1 MSRDYMDP
9 KNRLKNMVMANKNE
23 IRRSKFKICLT
34 ILGILPFMAVSSS
47 LAGKASLWLYSPDG
61 VGNFQKLAIG
71 PAMTNGGLI
80 QLILADFN
88 GDKTTDVFTTTP
100 VGNAGA
106 HQWMYSNG
114 GRSDFIKIAVG
125 PGIGNIA
132 FGDFDGD
139 GRTDVF
145 ATKPLANGA
154 YRLWVYSPGGAGNF
168 IELGQFKLHSPEFQI
183 AGYGNFDGANGN
195 KIPPPR
201 SSQVF
206 FSARG
211 RKGTRTACKRLG
223 RSRHP
228 P

>member
-1 MSRDYMDP
+1 MGINLDRKLKPLERVLTTSNRKPPLMSRDYMDP

-145 ATKPLANGA
+145 AT
-154 YRLWVYSPGGAGNF
+154 
-168 IELGQFKLHSPEFQI
+168 
-183 AGYGNFDGANGN
+183 
-195 KIPPPR
+195 
-201 SSQVF
+201 
-206 FSARG
+206 
-211 RKGTRTACKRLG
+211 RTACKRLG
-223 RSRHP
+223 RCRHP